1 MSPGIPVTKGG
12 VVVKAALALWLFA
25 LSFPGLGAAALRVD
39 QPVYDFGEVTAGYV
53 IQHAFLLTN
62 VGDEVLHF
70 TRAPVASCG
79 CSYASLPVDR
89 LAPGESV
96 ELVVLLDTADFGG
109 RGVAKWVYVYT
120 DAPGSRRVKLTL
132 RGYVK
137 RALPWQG
144 SASSLYWN
152 WYLLVDL
159 RLPEEYLA
167 GHLLGAV
174 NLPLPRLEEG
184 LAGLSRESPIYL
196 YDADGTSLSQ
206 AIGVCRE
213 LGFSAVRGI
222 MGGAAGWIDQVGD
235 LFWIGKRPGQGPAV
249 EGGAFL
255 VQPQQLARRYT
266 VVLDLRPQEGYAAGH
281 LPGAIH
287 VPPHELEEFAKCL
300 PRPRGEAQLEL
311 WCLDE
316 NEEVSCRAAQLLRD
330 MGFPDAKCLIG
341 GLAQWRLLYGEGLFS
356 ETD

>member
-1 MSPGIPVTKGG
+1 M
-12 VVVKAALALWLFA
+12 ALWLLA
-25 LSFPGLGAAALRVD
+25 LSLPGLGAAELRVD

-53 IQHAFLLTN
+53 VQHAFLLTN

-79 CSYASLPVDR
+79 CSYASLPVER

-96 ELVVLLDTADFGG
+96 ELVVLLDTSDFGG

-120 DAPGSRRVKLTL
+120 DASGSRWVKLTL

-137 RALPWQG
+137 RAAPWQG
-144 SASSLYWN
+144 SAASLYWS

-159 RLPEEYLA
+159 RSPGEYRT

-174 NLPLPRLEEG
+174 NVPLSRLEEG
-184 LAGLSRESPIYL
+184 LSGLSREVPIYL
-196 YDADGTSLSQ
+196 YDADGASLSQ
-206 AIGVCRE
+206 AIEVCQG
-213 LGFSAVRGI
+213 LSFSAVRGI
-222 MGGAAGWIDQVGD
+222 AGGAAGWISQLGD
-235 LFWIGKRPGQGPAV
+235 LFWIGELPGQEPVVA
-249 EGGAFL
+249 EGTFL
-255 VQPQQLARRYT
+255 VQPQRLARRYT

-287 VPPHELEEFAKCL
+287 VLSDEVGAFAEGL
-300 PRPRGEAQLEL
+300 SRPRGGARLEL

-316 NEEVSCRAAQLLRD
+316 EGEMACQAAQLLRD
-330 MGFPDAKCLIG
+330 LGFPDAKCLIG
-341 GLAQWRLLYGEGLFS
+341 GLAQWRLLYGEGFFW